1 MGPGLLLE
9 DILQG
14 DAQVDAAVQVI
25 VALDADVL
33 LLTGVDFDM
42 AAAAL
47 TALAD
52 RLAANGAGYPYRLAA
67 LPNAGMPTG
76 FDLDRNGKLG
86 EARDAMGY
94 GRFHGQAGMALL
106 SRLPLGDLVDH
117 SSFPWADLP
126 GADLPP
132 DMTGLERLGLRL
144 SSTGHWQV
152 PVLLPEGGAITVL
165 GWSATPPV
173 FDGPEDRNGRRN
185 HDETAF
191 WLRLL
196 DGALPAPAPEP
207 PFILMG
213 EAGLDPQDGEGRPGA
228 LRALLGDPRLQDP
241 APRGKHGRVEPTH
254 KGDPALDTAFYPKGP
269 GGLRVDYVLPSADL
283 RVTEV
288 GVLWPAATDPLI
300 AALQSASR
308 HYPVWVD
315 IVLPAP

>member
-1 MGPGLLLE
+1 MLE

-47 TALAD
+47 MALAD

-67 LPNAGMPTG
+67 PPNAGMPTG

-94 GRFHGQAGMALL
+94 GRFHGQGGMALL

-117 SSFPWADLP
+117 SGFPWADLP
-126 GADLPP
+126 AADLPP

-152 PVLLPEGGAITVL
+152 PVLMPEGGAITVL
-165 GWSATPPV
+165 AWSATPPV

-241 APRGKHGRVEPTH
+241 APRGEHGRVEPTH

-283 RVTEV
+283 RVTEA

-315 IVLPAP
+315 IALPAP